1 MKLQL
6 SNIAKSF
13 GTQEVLTSASLLIK
27 NNEKI
32 ALVGRNGCGKT
43 TLLKIITGEED
54 PDRGDRFFGSGV
66 KAGYLS
72 QISFP
77 DESRTVREE
86 LISVF
91 DELIQVQKALEEQTR
106 ILETDHSQQQLDK
119 FDRLQTRFDTL
130 GGYDY
135 EYEMKSVFFHFGFT
149 EEELDRSIG
158 EFSSGQRTRIALV
171 KLLLQK
177 PDILLLDEPT
187 NHLDHF
193 GFTEEELDR
202 SIGEFSSGQRTR
214 IALVKLLL
222 QKPDILLLD
231 EPTNHLDIDSIE
243 WLEGYIARYPSAVVL
258 VSHDRMF
265 LDRVA
270 DVVVEIEFGKTT
282 RYPGN
287 YSHYVKA
294 KEEWLEKNHEAY
306 ERQQQ
311 EIKRVEA
318 LIERFRYKATKAAM
332 VQSRIKSLEKM
343 DRIEDVKSDRS
354 IIKASFSSARK
365 GGERVLEVEN
375 LKVGYDSVLSSV
387 SMELFR
393 NDRMAIVGPNGI
405 GKSTF
410 VKTLM
415 ELIPSKGGSFHFG
428 HQIDI
433 GYFDQDSAQMKSTK
447 SVLDELW
454 DEHPMAD
461 QTEIRNA
468 LAGFLFTQ
476 DDVFKSVNDLSGGE
490 KVRLAL
496 AKLMMDHDNLL
507 ILDEPTNHLDIP
519 AKEALEKALKDYDGT
534 LLFVSHDRMFLS
546 KMANKVLEILDE
558 PTNHLDIPAKEA
570 LEKAL
575 KDYDGTL
582 LFVSHDRMFL
592 SKMANKVL
600 EIGETSHVWQE
611 TWPEY
616 AEKKKNGQLHVE
628 AESKGKSKNQPPT
641 KTSAQIRSE
650 RNAAQNR
657 ATRLEAMMTKAEEE
671 LEALRELR
679 FEPEYY
685 QDYRKM
691 EELDEQI
698 DEKHNEIERYMKEW
712 EEKMTFLEEVTE

>member
-187 NHLDHF
+187 NHLD
-193 GFTEEELDR
+193 
-202 SIGEFSSGQRTR
+202 
-214 IALVKLLL
+214 
-222 QKPDILLLD
+222 
-231 EPTNHLDIDSIE
+231 IDSIE

-343 DRIEDVKSDRS
+343 DRIEDVKSDCS

-546 KMANKVLEILDE
+546 KMANKVLEI
-558 PTNHLDIPAKEA
+558 
-570 LEKAL
+570 
-575 KDYDGTL
+575 
-582 LFVSHDRMFL
+582 
-592 SKMANKVL
+592 
-600 EIGETSHVWQE
+600 GETSHVWQE

>member
-6 SNIAKSF
+6 SDIAKSF

-135 EYEMKSVFFHFGFT
+135 EYEMKSVFF
-149 EEELDRSIG
+149 
-158 EFSSGQRTRIALV
+158 
-171 KLLLQK
+171 
-177 PDILLLDEPT
+177 
-187 NHLDHF
+187 HF

-546 KMANKVLEILDE
+546 KMANKVLEI
-558 PTNHLDIPAKEA
+558 
-570 LEKAL
+570 
-575 KDYDGTL
+575 
-582 LFVSHDRMFL
+582 
-592 SKMANKVL
+592 
-600 EIGETSHVWQE
+600 GETSHVWQE

>member
-135 EYEMKSVFFHFGFT
+135 EYEMKSVFF
-149 EEELDRSIG
+149 
-158 EFSSGQRTRIALV
+158 
-171 KLLLQK
+171 
-177 PDILLLDEPT
+177 
-187 NHLDHF
+187 HF

-519 AKEALEKALKDYDGT
+519 AKEALEDALKDYDGT
-534 LLFVSHDRMFLS
+534 LLFVSHDRMFLK
-546 KMANKVLEILDE
+546 KMADRVIEIGPVAHVYNEGYEEYLADR
-558 PTNHLDIPAKEA
+558 AA
-570 LEKAL
+570 
-575 KDYDGTL
+575 GTL
-582 LFVSHDRMFL
+582 KESAGQ
-592 SKMANKVL
+592 KKA
-600 EIGETSHVWQE
+600 E
-611 TWPEY
+611 P
-616 AEKKKNGQLHVE
+616 EKKAAPALDRTQRNQLKNRVARLESLLEE
-628 AESKGKSKNQPPT
+628 AEQD
-641 KTSAQIRSE
+641 
-650 RNAAQNR
+650 
-657 ATRLEAMMTKAEEE
+657 LES
-671 LEALRELR
+671 LRELR
-679 FEPEYY
+679 YEPEYY

-691 EELDEQI
+691 EELDQQI
-698 DEKHNEIERYMKEW
+698 DDKHNEIAALMEEW
-712 EEKMTFLEEVTE
+712 ETKLSLLEEDS

>member
-13 GTQEVLTSASLLIK
+13 GTQEVLTNASLLIK
-27 NNEKI
+27 NNEKV

-54 PDRGDRFFGSGV
+54 PDKGDRFFGSGA

-86 LISVF
+86 LTSVF
-91 DELIQVQKALEEQTR
+91 DELIQVQKALEEQTKV
-106 ILETDHSQQQLDK
+106 LETDHSEQALEK
-119 FDRLQTRFDTL
+119 YDRLQTRFDAL

-149 EEELDRSIG
+149 EEELD
-158 EFSSGQRTRIALV
+158 
-171 KLLLQK
+171 K
-177 PDILLLDEPT
+177 P
-187 NHLDHF
+187 
-193 GFTEEELDR
+193 
-202 SIGEFSSGQRTR
+202 IGEFSSGQRTR

-243 WLEGYIARYPSAVVL
+243 WLEGYISRYPSAVIL

-306 ERQQQ
+306 ERQQA

-318 LIERFRYKATKAAM
+318 LIERFRYKATKASM

-343 DRIEDVKSDRS
+343 ERIEDHKADKSV
-354 IIKASFSSARK
+354 IKASFTSARK
-365 GGERVLEVEN
+365 GGERVLETEN
-375 LKVGYDSVLSSV
+375 LKVGYDSVLSTV

-393 NDRMAIVGPNGI
+393 QDRMAIVGPNGI

-433 GYFDQDSAQMKSTK
+433 GYFDQDSAQMKSNKT
-447 SVLDELW
+447 VLNEIW

-476 DDVFKSVNDLSGGE
+476 DDVFKAVNDLSGGE

-519 AKEALEKALKDYDGT
+519 AKEALEKALK
-534 LLFVSHDRMFLS
+534 
-546 KMANKVLEILDE
+546 N
-558 PTNHLDIPAKEA
+558 
-570 LEKAL
+570 
-575 KDYDGTL
+575 YDGTL

-616 AEKKKNGQLHVE
+616 SEKKKNGQLHVE
-628 AESKGKSKNQPPT
+628 AQSKGREKKQPAAKSA
-641 KTSAQIRSE
+641 AQIRSE

-679 FEPEYY
+679 FDPEYY

-691 EELDEQI
+691 EELDERI
-698 DEKHNEIERYMKEW
+698 DEKHNEIEHYMQEW
-712 EEKMTFLEEVTE
+712 EEKMTFLEESSE